1 MPEVEKS
8 TDEPSENKKHRR
20 FRIIAII
27 VGILLLLRIALPYV
41 LLRVA
46 NDRLSKIPGYYGHI
60 DDLDLAIIR
69 GAYQLERFDLQR
81 VDTVSLE
88 RTPFIA
94 SKLID
99 ISIEWRALFKGSL
112 VGVIEAD
119 EPRLRFT
126 IGAAEPEDVQGD
138 TATLTDVFDDFMPLK
153 LNRVG
158 LRNGRLEYADP
169 GATPP
174 LDMALTE
181 LNGEALNLSSVID
194 KAKVLPSTITATATI
209 YGGAMALNMGLDA
222 LRDQLAFDMD
232 LTVEDIELTQVNDF
246 FQAYAD
252 FDVNTGSMSVYTELA
267 TQDGAFTGYV
277 KPVIKDLDVLGKE
290 DRKDNFFRKLWEGV
304 VGTAA
309 VILKNQKE
317 KQVATKVPL
326 EGRLDDPQVGS
337 WIAIGRTLRNAF
349 IIALQ
354 PILDKEI
361 TIGDLNKEVLEKDG
375 GFLKNVFGKE
385 ENKDKN

>member
-1 MPEVEKS
+1 
-8 TDEPSENKKHRR
+8 
-20 FRIIAII
+20 
-27 VGILLLLRIALPYV
+27 
-41 LLRVA
+41 
-46 NDRLSKIPGYYGHI
+46 
-60 DDLDLAIIR
+60 
-69 GAYQLERFDLQR
+69 
-81 VDTVSLE
+81 
-88 RTPFIA
+88 
-94 SKLID
+94 
-99 ISIEWRALFKGSL
+99 
-112 VGVIEAD
+112 
-119 EPRLRFT
+119 
-126 IGAAEPEDVQGD
+126 
-138 TATLTDVFDDFMPLK
+138 
-153 LNRVG
+153 
-158 LRNGRLEYADP
+158 
-169 GATPP
+169 
-174 LDMALTE
+174 
-181 LNGEALNLSSVID
+181 
-194 KAKVLPSTITATATI
+194 
-209 YGGAMALNMGLDA
+209 
-222 LRDQLAFDMD
+222 RDQLAFDMD